1 MYSYKIV
8 PGKVSEVPTMTC
20 SIYKSICL
28 IGAISKIVSFSIS
41 DTTSW
46 YWYFNTY
53 SNDSD
58 YFDCTNT
65 F

>member
-41 DTTSW
+41 DTTS
-46 YWYFNTY
+46 
-53 SNDSD
+53 
-58 YFDCTNT
+58 
-65 F
+65 